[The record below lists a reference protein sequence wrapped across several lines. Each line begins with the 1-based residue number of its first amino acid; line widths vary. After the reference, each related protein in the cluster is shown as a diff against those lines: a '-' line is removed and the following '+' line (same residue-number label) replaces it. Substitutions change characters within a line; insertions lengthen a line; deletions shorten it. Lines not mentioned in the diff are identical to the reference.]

1 LSLTGRLSAALLIA
15 ACLTVPA
22 GAQTG
27 DDYDDLTLDAPI
39 EIPDSNDWGEVT
51 HHPETDIETLEQAH
65 RDYLRKST
73 LQLERPEADPV
84 EFDPPSPPPNWL
96 RGLFEFL
103 SHLGPLL
110 TLIFYV
116 AIAALILG
124 VLYFLFGEALR
135 IRFGKDG
142 SKADKVGDD
151 VIPDFRPA
159 ESVARSLLEEADALA
174 RAGKFAEAVHLLLFR
189 SIEDIQTR
197 IEIGVPRSLTA
208 REIGKLGFLPDRA
221 RTALSPI
228 IAIVERSFF
237 GGRDVDESGWHTAR
251 ASYEDFAF
259 GEQWT

>member
-1 LSLTGRLSAALLIA
+1 MSLTGRLSAALLIA

-51 HHPETDIETLEQAH
+51 HHPETDLETLEQAH

-151 VIPDFRPA
+151 VIGLPPGRIRRPLPTGRGRCA
-159 ESVARSLLEEADALA
+159 CPRRKIRGGRALTLVPVNRGHSDAHRDR
-174 RAGKFAEAVHLLLFR
+174 RA
-189 SIEDIQTR
+189 
-197 IEIGVPRSLTA
+197 SLTH
-208 REIGKLGFLPDRA
+208 G
-221 RTALSPI
+221 T
-228 IAIVERSFF
+228 
-237 GGRDVDESGWHTAR
+237 
-251 ASYEDFAF
+251 
-259 GEQWT
+259 